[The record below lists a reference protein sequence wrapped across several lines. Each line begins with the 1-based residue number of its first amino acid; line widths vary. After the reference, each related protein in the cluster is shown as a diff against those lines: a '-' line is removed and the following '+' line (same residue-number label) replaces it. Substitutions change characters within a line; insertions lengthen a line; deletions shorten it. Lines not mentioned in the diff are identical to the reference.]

1 MRAAPGGASCVVA
14 VPATSCVIEGLTNGV
29 AYIVV
34 GRALTG
40 AGWGAT
46 SATSAPVI
54 PNESAQ
60 PDPDPEPVP
69 EPGPVPGPVPA
80 GSVQVTIDGQLDPQA
95 TATPDA
101 GAAVVVV
108 SGDYTVDA
116 AALDPAGRAL
126 PLGEGN
132 QVQPMAGQRV
142 AVSGDGFHPS
152 TYAAVY
158 VHDAD
163 DDSSPVLGEPVIIG
177 AVLVDDSGMFTGA
190 WVLPDEVV
198 AGEYVLQ
205 VVGTTSRLE
214 ALSANLGMAVQQS
227 LDRSIRITGERMV
240 PRALA
245 RRVFVTGVTENLDGE
260 RVQARV
266 KLRGETTY
274 RQGSMRMVRDGG
286 FSWQR
291 RTKKK
296 VYVYFETVSSSMER
310 VRSNRIILRQVGR

>member
-1 MRAAPGGASCVVA
+1 MLATPGGTVCVVA
-14 VPATSCVIEGLTNGV
+14 APTTSCVIEGLTNGV
-29 AYIVV
+29 AYTVT
-34 GRALTG
+34 GQALTG

-46 SATSAPVI
+46 SPPSTPVI
-54 PNESAQ
+54 PSGSAQ
-60 PDPDPEPVP
+60 QDPEPVP

-80 GSVQVTIDGQLDPQA
+80 GSVKVTIDGQLDSQA
-95 TATPDA
+95 TATPD
-101 GAAVVVV
+101 GGSVVVI

-116 AALDPAGRAL
+116 AALDAAGRAL

-132 QVQPMAGQRV
+132 QGQPMAGQRV

-177 AVLVDDSGMFTGA
+177 AVLVDDSGMFTGSWA
-190 WVLPDEVV
+190 LPDEVV

-205 VVGTTSRLE
+205 VVGTTMRLE

-240 PRALA
+240 SQNLP

-274 RQGSMRMVRDGG
+274 RRGSMRTVRDGG
-286 FSWQR
+286 FTWQW

-296 VYVYFETVSSSMER
+296 VYVYFETASSSMER
-310 VRSNRIILRQVGR
+310 VRSNRIVIPRVRR